1 MKSLLATA
9 IVIGALG
16 ASAAWAVEAD
26 QHAEHHATAAQAA
39 TPAKPAAPAQMHS
52 MKDMDEKS
60 MHEMCKSV
68 MGADMKNKP
77 VHEHS
82 REKGGMAMWPNGK
95 PLTKEEMAEMHKK
108 CAAMM
113 SADAAKK

>member
-1 MKSLLATA
+1 MKALITTAT
-9 IVIGALG
+9 IVAAF
-16 ASAAWAVEAD
+16 ASASAWA
-26 QHAEHHATAAQAA
+26 AEPAPPRTGTGMGSAQ
-39 TPAKPAAPAQMHS
+39 THS
-52 MKDMDEKS
+52 MEGMDEKS

-68 MGADMKNKP
+68 MGKNMANKS

-82 REKGGMAMWPNGK
+82 RDKGGVAMWPNGK

-113 SADAAKK
+113 STDAGAKAK